1 MAGGRRRWLMP
12 RRRLRDRRP
21 VRDGVPSRDCLI
33 GPGRQR
39 KRGSE
44 TPTRVTQDL
53 PEKMAQTICYRN

>member
-1 MAGGRRRWLMP
+1 MP

-44 TPTRVTQDL
+44 TPMRVTQDL